1 VKALVTIL
9 GPREA
14 ARQSG
19 LNPNLVLKWATRF
32 KWKKLGFIP
41 RTSGINGGVP
51 PAEDVTSALI
61 KALEKSRD
69 NSTVSLAKYTENAA
83 KKAEVHKDPLSIAKN
98 VRDVAF
104 VHKTLWPNGEKSELI
119 EAAILVGDARVV
131 DNVKELEAASVREN
145 VPHERPAGD

>member
-1 VKALVTIL
+1 MAGVDAIVFTVQDPPSVEYRRHPRVFGCMAEGVANGFVIIQRHPSKRPDL
-9 GPREA
+9 GA
-14 ARQSG
+14 AGS
-19 LNPNLVLKWATRF
+19 PVD
-32 KWKKLGFIP
+32 
-41 RTSGINGGVP
+41 SVP
-51 PAEDVTSALI
+51 A
-61 KALEKSRD
+61 
-69 NSTVSLAKYTENAA
+69 
-83 KKAEVHKDPLSIAKN
+83 VHKDPLSIAKN